1 VKTIAALVLLAAS
14 GLAIGQSAPLPVKGQ
29 VLYLPIYS
37 HIRFGDPDRQ
47 GRPGVLLVSAMVSIR
62 NVDPRT
68 AIRLVSA
75 DYYDSSGTR
84 LKAYVT
90 APVIIRPLAAY
101 ELYVPKSDA
110 SGGSGASFVISWQS
124 EDAAQPPV
132 VEAIHAE
139 VLGTRGLAFTTTA
152 RPIEAK

>member
-1 VKTIAALVLLAAS
+1 M
-14 GLAIGQSAPLPVKGQ
+14 KGQ

-47 GRPGVLLVSAMVSIR
+47 GKPGMLLVSAMVSIR

-68 AIRLVSA
+68 TIRLVSA
-75 DYYDSSGTR
+75 DYYDSNGTR

-90 APVIIRPLAAY
+90 APVVIRPLAAY
-101 ELYVPKSDA
+101 ELYVPKSDS

-124 EDAAQPPV
+124 GDAAQPPI

-139 VLGTRGLAFTTTA
+139 V
-152 RPIEAK
+152 